1 MIKQRLYDTV
11 AIEMDQPSLADLDD
25 YRWSSVFL
33 KAMGAGDWAQAEG
46 IAYTMPREAMLDTM
60 GVELAICLERW
71 PHLASEGHHSFV
83 SPASKILKRVFLARF
98 IENQKQESITAQI
111 L

>member
-1 MIKQRLYDTV
+1 MIKQRLYDEV

-25 YRWSSVFL
+25 YRWSSVFM

-46 IAYTMPREAMLDTM
+46 IAFTMPREAMLDTM
-60 GVELAICLERW
+60 GVELAMSIEAGI
-71 PHLASEGHHSFV
+71 PDDV
-83 SPASKILKRVFLARF
+83 MTPASKILKRVFRARF
-98 IENQKQESITAQI
+98 LDNKKQQSITAQI

>member
-1 MIKQRLYDTV
+1 MIKQKLYDEV

-25 YRWSSVFL
+25 YRWSSVFMQ
-33 KAMGAGDWAQAEG
+33 AIGAGDWALAEG

-60 GVELAICLERW
+60 GVELAISLERW
-71 PHLASEGHHSFV
+71 PHLTSEGHDSFV
-83 SPASKILKRVFLARF
+83 SPASKILKRVFRARF
-98 IENQKQESITAQI
+98 LENQKETITVQI

>member
-1 MIKQRLYDTV
+1 MIKQKLYDEV

-25 YRWSSVFL
+25 YRWSSVFM

-46 IAYTMPREAMLDTM
+46 IAFTMPREAMLDTM
-60 GVELAICLERW
+60 GVELAMSIEAGI
-71 PHLASEGHHSFV
+71 PDDV
-83 SPASKILKRVFLARF
+83 MTPASKILKRVFRARF
-98 IENQKQESITAQI
+98 LENQKETISAQI

>member
-1 MIKQRLYDTV
+1 MIKQKLYDEV

-25 YRWSSVFL
+25 YRWSSVFM

-46 IAYTMPREAMLDTM
+46 IAFTMPREAMLDTM
-60 GVELAICLERW
+60 GVELAMSIEAGI
-71 PHLASEGHHSFV
+71 PDDV
-83 SPASKILKRVFLARF
+83 MTPASKILKRVFRARF
-98 IENQKQESITAQI
+98 LENQKETLSAQI

>member
-25 YRWSSVFL
+25 YRWSSVFMR
-33 KAMGAGDWAQAEG
+33 AIGAGDWAQAEG
-46 IAYTMPREAMLDTM
+46 IAYTMPKEAMLDTM
-60 GVELAICLERW
+60 GVELAMSIERGL
-71 PHLASEGHHSFV
+71 PDNLV
-83 SPASKILKRVFLARF
+83 SPEAKILKRVYRARF
-98 IENQKQESITAQI
+98 TDNQKGESITAQI

>member
-1 MIKQRLYDTV
+1 MTKKRLYDTV

-25 YRWSSVFL
+25 YRWSSVFM

-46 IAYTMPREAMLDTM
+46 IAYTMPKEAMLDTM
-60 GVELAICLERW
+60 GVELAMSIERGL
-71 PHLASEGHHSFV
+71 PDNLV
-83 SPASKILKRVFLARF
+83 SPEAKILKRVYRARF
-98 IENQKQESITAQI
+98 TDNQKGESITAQI

>member
-1 MIKQRLYDTV
+1 MIKQKLYDEV

-33 KAMGAGDWAQAEG
+33 KAIGAGDWALAEG
-46 IAYTMPREAMLDTM
+46 IAYTMPREAMLDSM
-60 GVELAICLERW
+60 GVELAISLERW
-71 PHLASEGHHSFV
+71 PNLPDEFV
-83 SPASKILKRVFLARF
+83 SPAARILKRVFRARF
-98 IENQKQESITAQI
+98 LENQKETITVQI

>member
-1 MIKQRLYDTV
+1 MTKKKLYDEV
-11 AIEMDQPSLADLDD
+11 AIEMDNPSLADLDD
-25 YRWSSVFL
+25 YRWSSVFM

-71 PHLASEGHHSFV
+71 PNLPDEFV
-83 SPASKILKRVFLARF
+83 SPASKILKRVFRARF
-98 IENQKQESITAQI
+98 IDNQNQKETISAQI

>member
-11 AIEMDQPSLADLDD
+11 AIEMDQPSLADLDN
-25 YRWSSVFL
+25 YRWISVFM

-46 IAYTMPREAMLDTM
+46 IAYTMPKEAMLDTM
-60 GVELAICLERW
+60 GVELAMSIERGL
-71 PHLASEGHHSFV
+71 PDNLV
-83 SPASKILKRVFLARF
+83 SPEAKILKRVYRARF
-98 IENQKQESITAQI
+98 TDNQKGESITAQI

>member
-1 MIKQRLYDTV
+1 MIKQKLYDEV

-33 KAMGAGDWAQAEG
+33 KAIGAGDWALAEG
-46 IAYTMPREAMLDTM
+46 IAYTMPREAMLDSM
-60 GVELAICLERW
+60 GVELAISLERW
-71 PHLASEGHHSFV
+71 PNLPDEFV
-83 SPASKILKRVFLARF
+83 SPAARILKRVFRTRF
-98 IENQKQESITAQI
+98 LNNQKRESITAQI

>member
-1 MIKQRLYDTV
+1 MTKKRLYDEV

-25 YRWSSVFL
+25 YRWSSLFM
-33 KAMGAGDWAQAEG
+33 KAMGAGDWDLAEG

-60 GVELAICLERW
+60 GVELAMSIERGL
-71 PHLASEGHHSFV
+71 PDNIV
-83 SPASKILKRVFLARF
+83 SPEGKILKRVYRARF
-98 IENQKQESITAQI
+98 TDNQKETITAQI

>member
-11 AIEMDQPSLADLDD
+11 AIEMDEPSLADLDD

-46 IAYTMPREAMLDTM
+46 IAFTMPKEAMLDTM

-71 PHLASEGHHSFV
+71 PNLPDEFV
-83 SPASKILKRVFLARF
+83 SPASKILKRVFRARF
-98 IENQKQESITAQI
+98 IETEKRESITAQI

>member
-25 YRWSSVFL
+25 YRWSSVFM

-46 IAYTMPREAMLDTM
+46 IAYTMPKEAMLDTM
-60 GVELAICLERW
+60 GVELAMSIERGL
-71 PHLASEGHHSFV
+71 PDNLV
-83 SPASKILKRVFLARF
+83 SPEAKILKRVYRARF
-98 IENQKQESITAQI
+98 TDNQKGESITAQI